1 VAVHKDAAHAVA
13 RARLPSV
20 GPADHLEA
28 HLPVHHRVAIA
39 ALYSGGDSVGAT
51 RRIPSGCRVK
61 GDALGDD
68 DLGATNGGRRLPRTQ
83 GIERQDFKEGGERV
97 VGIVPAAD
105 VEVGRGNAGGLAWGG
120 GMGGLMLVE

>member
-1 VAVHKDAAHAVA
+1 M
-13 RARLPSV
+13 
-20 GPADHLEA
+20 
-28 HLPVHHRVAIA
+28 
-39 ALYSGGDSVGAT
+39 GAT
-51 RRIPSGCRVK
+51 RRILSGCRVK

-105 VEVGRGNAGGLAWGG
+105 VEVGRGNAEGLPCGRRLDVLLLINAKGTAAEPPYPAQVAVG
-120 GMGGLMLVE
+120 VGQ